1 LTQRPKVEDKIRY
14 LNQKK
19 KKRTGISTPSSDI
32 SAPFGAEISLFG
44 AIILLNSDV
53 SVSNDAEISL
63 EGVKISLAKK
73 KKKKKTK
80 NPNGMYIPYTAF

>member
-1 LTQRPKVEDKIRY
+1 L
-14 LNQKK
+14 KK
-19 KKRTGISTPSSDI
+19 KKRTGFSTPSSDI

-53 SVSNDAEISL
+53 SVPNDAEISL

-73 KKKKKTK
+73 KKKKKKKRKTQMGCIFHTLLSK
-80 NPNGMYIPYTAF
+80 HTSVLVA